1 MGGALPVPSGILR
14 KKGVPTTTAAGP
26 FLPKG
31 SVRPAA
37 HILTREALHMGKT
50 LVAYFSAGGVTR
62 AVAERLAAAA
72 GADLFEIRP
81 AVPYTAADLDWTN
94 KNSRSSVEMSNPGS
108 RPEIAQ
114 RLEGMEGYDT
124 VFVGFPIWWYVA
136 PSIVRTFLESYDFS
150 GKTLIPFATSGGS
163 GLGKTLE
170 QLKPLCPGALWKE
183 GRMLTGASEQDIKNF
198 LAAL

>member
-1 MGGALPVPSGILR
+1 
-14 KKGVPTTTAAGP
+14 
-26 FLPKG
+26 
-31 SVRPAA
+31 
-37 HILTREALHMGKT
+37 MGKT

-114 RLEGMEGYDT
+114 RLEGMDDYDT

-183 GRMLTGASEQDIKNF
+183 GRMLNGASEQDIKNF
-198 LAAL
+198 LADL